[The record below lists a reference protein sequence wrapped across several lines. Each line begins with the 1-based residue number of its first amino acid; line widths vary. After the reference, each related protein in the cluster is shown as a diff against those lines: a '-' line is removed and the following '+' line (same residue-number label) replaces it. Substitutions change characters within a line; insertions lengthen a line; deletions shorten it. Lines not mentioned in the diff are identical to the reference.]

1 MRVVLADDVREGRA
15 IDVRGRS
22 IRPDAL
28 LDAIREDDGFVECP
42 RPGRMYDHVGR
53 LEPDM
58 HLSLR
63 AALAAAARS
72 RGLRSSYDEK
82 LDELDREIASIE
94 VESVDL
100 AAARERKA
108 TAGADVAALR
118 ERVAR
123 LRGRLEAAREAGRET
138 GEASAELRD
147 AITALS
153 EAETAELAAEQ
164 ALDRAEREARAAR
177 DERER
182 RLALVDERENLARR
196 ARAELARREF
206 PRFRRGIA
214 ALPARTPVGAEH
226 ETFDGDDFVA
236 GMAVARIASVRAPIV
251 LADGPFDEAVT
262 ARAALDAPV
271 VLV

>member
-1 MRVVLADDVREGRA
+1 MKVALADGVREGRA
-15 IDVRGRS
+15 IDVRDVSLGV
-22 IRPDAL
+22 DAL
-28 LDAIREDDGFVECP
+28 LEAIRHDDALVECP
-42 RPGRMYDHVGR
+42 RPGRIHDLVGR

-63 AALAAAARS
+63 AALATAARS
-72 RGLRSSYDEK
+72 RGVRSSYDEK

-164 ALDRAEREARAAR
+164 ALARAEREARAAR

-182 RLALVDERENLARR
+182 RFALVDERENLARR
-196 ARAELARREF
+196 ARAELARREY

-214 ALPARTPVGAEH
+214 ALPAETDVAPDH
-226 ETFDGDDFVA
+226 EAFDGDEFVA
-236 GMAVARIASVRAPIV
+236 GMAAARIASVRAPIV
-251 LADGPFDEAVT
+251 LADGPFEEAVT